1 MVGPEETLKIYQK
14 YKNSRSGFISAVR
27 ATDPNTTAQT
37 AGQLYDQLNKS
48 SGGGSNSSG
57 DGSGTVSNIL
67 QIQNLPSGEYGKS
80 FGRQTDI
87 TEFSDI
93 AEGLKS
99 VASAVLG
106 KGDLKENTSGL
117 FNQLSGMAIGAGT
130 DILSKEV
137 DLRNVIN
144 SQIGMAGDLSRSYRD
159 EIFDSLPAVVGLN
172 YTYEDLRDTIVDVM
186 ERTGRTALFNQ
197 KTMEQMAVTSR
208 AFVGDLSKM
217 GDVLRNFEMIG
228 IGAQDALEDINEA
241 GKESLV
247 LGLNA
252 KKTTEELSKNVGKL
266 NEFGFQNGTRGMANM
281 VRKSIEFRMN
291 MGEVF
296 KIAENVMDPEKAI
309 SMSANLQAIGG
320 AIGDFNDP
328 LKLMYMAT
336 NNVEGL
342 QDALIG
348 VAGSLATYNQEQGR
362 FEITGVNLRKARALA
377 QEMGV
382 DYNELANSAIAA
394 AERSSAATAL
404 LSSGLDIDEKQK
416 EFLTNISRMEGGKMV
431 IDIPKSLSKE
441 FGDATRVSLSD
452 LTEEQKNVLLK
463 NQEAFKKMNPE
474 DIARNQFTE
483 TQNLALTASEILT
496 ILKVQFAK
504 GSNMVL
510 GEVDEYL
517 KGANQSLRGNL
528 TGENSVL
535 TNNKIVA
542 ALDGQKY
549 TRKELGLVEPQN
561 KQTQSSATNQ
571 KSEVNLNVKANV
583 NGDRMSELVM
593 SNPRTQEMV
602 LNTAFGTG
610 GYTDSS
616 TNFLRGAYGVS

>member
-1 MVGPEETLKIYQK
+1 MTSDEIQKIYKQNR
-14 YKNSRSGFISAVR
+14 NSRSGFISAVK
-27 ATDPNTTAQT
+27 AADPNATTQS
-37 AGQLYDQLNKS
+37 AGQLYDMFSQS
-48 SGGGSNSSG
+48 SGGGSNSGG
-57 DGSGTVSNIL
+57 DGSSTVSNIF

-93 AEGLKS
+93 AEGLRS

-106 KGDLKENTSGL
+106 KGDIKENMSGL
-117 FNQLSGMAIGAGT
+117 FGQLTNSAIGAGT

-197 KTMEQMAVTSR
+197 KTMEQMAITSR

-228 IGAQDALEDINEA
+228 VGAQDALDDINEA

-266 NEFGFQNGTRGMANM
+266 NEFGFQNGTRGMADM

-416 EFLTNISRMEGGKMV
+416 EFLTNISRMEGGQMV

-452 LTEEQKNVLLK
+452 LTEEQKNILLE
-463 NQEAFKKMNPE
+463 NQKAFEQMSPE

-504 GSNMVL
+504 GAQIGL

-517 KGANQSLRGNL
+517 KGANQSIRGNL
-528 TGENSVL
+528 TGENSL
-535 TNNKIVA
+535 LKNNKIVA
-542 ALDGQKY
+542 AIEGENMA
-549 TRKELGLVEPQN
+549 RKSLEMTEPQN
-561 KQTQSSATNQ
+561 KQSQPTQTNQ
-571 KSEVNLNVKANV
+571 KTDLAITVTTDVNADKLGNTIV
-583 NGDRMSELVM
+583 
-593 SNPRTQEMV
+593 SNPTWASQ
-602 LNTAFGTG
+602 LGLQQPG
-610 GYTDSS
+610 GYLTPPTIFKSS
-616 TNFLRGAYGVS
+616 IT